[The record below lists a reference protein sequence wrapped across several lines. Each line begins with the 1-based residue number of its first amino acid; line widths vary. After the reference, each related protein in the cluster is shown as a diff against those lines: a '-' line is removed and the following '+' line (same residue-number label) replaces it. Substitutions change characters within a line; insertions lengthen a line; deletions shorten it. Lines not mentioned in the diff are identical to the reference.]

1 MLDQKRKLGLV
12 NWIRKSIAKFDLKP
26 ADLGFTTV

>member
-12 NWIRKSIAKFDLKP
+12 GRIRKSIAKFDLKP
-26 ADLGFTTV
+26 DDFGFTTI